1 MSCISAISES
11 AKEAYIPY
19 YNVSMPILYNIL
31 TTHDKKEYKQL
42 RG

>member
-19 YNVSMPILYNIL
+19 YDKSMLILFN
-31 TTHDKKEYKQL
+31 TMKTHNQKEYK
-42 RG
+42 